1 MFITNKESFKEY
13 MNNIK
18 ILNPEEKT
26 IYRVSLM
33 YMLRSLLL
41 ILVLLIIII
50 YSLKSFIHPLKD
62 NNLISIFLILFLISY
77 ICFNLY
83 TVLGYNIKVDK
94 KAVENKKI
102 KILISDIIKLQYIL
116 VRVNGKK
123 YERVLSV
130 ITKNKEEYMFRL
142 NIRKSLHFMKQLSIL
157 TGLIVEYID

>member
-1 MFITNKESFKEY
+1 MFIGNKESFNEY
-13 MNNIK
+13 MDSIK

-50 YSLKSFIHPLKD
+50 YSLKSFIHPLED
-62 NNLISIFLILFLISY
+62 NNLMSILLILFLLSY
-77 ICFNLY
+77 ICFNIY
-83 TVLGYNIKVDK
+83 TVFGYNIKVDK

-102 KILISDIIKLQYIL
+102 KILISDIVKLKYIL

-130 ITKNKEEYMFRL
+130 ITKNHKEYMFRL
-142 NIRKSLHFMKQLSIL
+142 NIRKSFHFMKQLSIL
-157 TGLIVEYID
+157 SNLMVEYID

>member
-1 MFITNKESFKEY
+1 MFIGNKESFKEY
-13 MNNIK
+13 MDSIK

-50 YSLKSFIHPLKD
+50 YSLKSFIHPLED
-62 NNLISIFLILFLISY
+62 NNLMSILLILFL
-77 ICFNLY
+77 LY
-83 TVLGYNIKVDK
+83 TVFGYNIKVDK

-102 KILISDIIKLQYIL
+102 KILISDIVKLKYIL

-130 ITKNKEEYMFRL
+130 ITKNHKEYMFRL
-142 NIRKSLHFMKQLSIL
+142 NIRKSFHFMKQLSIL
-157 TGLIVEYID
+157 SNLMVEYID

>member
-50 YSLKSFIHPLKD
+50 YSLKSFIHPLED
-62 NNLISIFLILFLISY
+62 NNLLSILLILFLIFY

-116 VRVNGKK
+116 VRVNGRK

-130 ITKNKEEYMFRL
+130 MTKNHEEYMFRL

>member
-1 MFITNKESFKEY
+1 MFIGNKKSFKEY
-13 MNNIK
+13 MDSIK

-41 ILVLLIIII
+41 ILVLLIIIM
-50 YSLKSFIHPLKD
+50 YSLKSFIHPLED
-62 NNLISIFLILFLISY
+62 NNLMSILLILFLLAY
-77 ICFNLY
+77 ICFNIY
-83 TVLGYNIKVDK
+83 TVFGYNIKVDK

-102 KILISDIIKLQYIL
+102 KILISDIVKLKYIL

-130 ITKNKEEYMFRL
+130 I
-142 NIRKSLHFMKQLSIL
+142 NIRKSFHFMKQLSIL
-157 TGLIVEYID
+157 SNLMVEYID

>member
-13 MNNIK
+13 MDSIK